1 MCIRDRF
8 AFVIVCAAVMVM
20 RKTHPQANRPFR
32 APWVP
37 VVPILGI
44 LTCLLLMF
52 SLPVGNWYRL
62 FGWLLIGLAIYFF
75 YGRHHSVMAKQRH
88 LEHEI
93 GAHGFGAP
101 AVGDPDAPP
110 SSPAAPIDT
119 TIKDPKG

>member
-1 MCIRDRF
+1 M
-8 AFVIVCAAVMVM
+8 
-20 RKTHPQANRPFR
+20 
-32 APWVP
+32 
-37 VVPILGI
+37 
-44 LTCLLLMF
+44 CLLLMF

-62 FGWLLIGLAIYFF
+62 IIWLLIGLAIYLF

-93 GAHGFGAP
+93 GAHGLGAP

-119 TIKDPKG
+119 TIKGPKG